1 KERDAGPFQAK
12 IKHTE
17 LAANVSQ
24 VGLAWLGV
32 LYFGLKGTGIAF
44 FASYLFYWML
54 IYAMVRSLSGFRF
67 SAASRG
73 IGLLYLVLITVVFVA
88 WYFVP
93 EGWVMAG
100 GALAMIGA
108 GSFSCRRI
116 CSLVPFERLPGPA
129 QRVLVLLRL
138 ASPPARV

>member
-1 KERDAGPFQAK
+1 
-12 IKHTE
+12 
-17 LAANVSQ
+17 
-24 VGLAWLGV
+24 
-32 LYFGLKGTGIAF
+32 
-44 FASYLFYWML
+44 M
-54 IYAMVRSLSGFRF
+54 IYAIARGLSGFRF
-67 SAASRG
+67 SPASRG
-73 IGLLYLVLITVVFVA
+73 IGLLYLVLITLVFVG

-100 GALAMIGA
+100 GTLAMIGA

-116 CSLVPFERLPGPA
+116 CALVPFERLPGPA